1 MKRRGRKTEGLKL
14 MANEFTPV
22 EQGEQKVLT
31 LSSERKCARDANK
44 MSKGNIV
51 YRRDTGMAHEIVS
64 VSSAN
69 GIEHYSLVCSETRTN
84 YFLSK
89 SALENNFT
97 KDRVKVE
104 HFGIKMVKR
113 LSEMWG
119 K

>member
-1 MKRRGRKTEGLKL
+1 
-14 MANEFTPV
+14 MANELKPV
-22 EQGEQKVLT
+22 EQAEQKVST

-44 MSKGNIV
+44 MIKGNIV

-69 GIEHYSLVCSETRTN
+69 GIEHYSLVCSETHKT

-89 SALENNFT
+89 FALESDFT
-97 KDRVKVE
+97 KDSVAVE
-104 HFGIKMVKR
+104 HFGLKMVKR
-113 LSEMWG
+113 LSAMWG

>member
-1 MKRRGRKTEGLKL
+1 
-14 MANEFTPV
+14 MANELTPV
-22 EQGEQKVLT
+22 EQAEQKVCT
-31 LSSERKCARDANK
+31 LSGERKRARDANK

-69 GIEHYSLVCSETRTN
+69 GIEHYSLVCSETRKT

-89 SALENNFT
+89 FALESDFAR
-97 KDRVKVE
+97 DSVKVE
-104 HFGIKMVKR
+104 RFGLKMVKR
-113 LSEMWG
+113 LSAMWG